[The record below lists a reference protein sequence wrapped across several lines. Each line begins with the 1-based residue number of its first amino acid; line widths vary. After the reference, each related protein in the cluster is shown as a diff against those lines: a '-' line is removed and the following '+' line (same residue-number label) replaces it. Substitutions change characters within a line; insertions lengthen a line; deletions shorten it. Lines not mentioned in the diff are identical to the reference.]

1 MESSAEHESGEFG
14 GRAEQGVP
22 RKARPPGFTEQGW
35 PGPSAV
41 TGPDWG
47 GSLEPD
53 RIPSNIETFDF
64 LLFPNIT
71 DFQNPPTPI
80 LN

>member
-1 MESSAEHESGEFG
+1 MSHGNFEG
-14 GRAEQGVP
+14 GQSRGSHVT
-22 RKARPPGFTEQGW
+22 RPAL
-35 PGPSAV
+35 PGPLNRVAR
-41 TGPDWG
+41 TECCDRPDWG
-47 GSLEPD
+47 GPLEPD
-53 RIPSNIETFDF
+53 RIPSNIETFDI